1 MKRILITLMMIAA
14 FCSLSLAQKKS
25 TIYKDSA
32 ENVKITI
39 SKTETEDDSVYTP
52 EYTDTTEDGITVE
65 SESTDSYDDSY
76 DDSSIISKEDFSL
89 LKDLGSAASAGIA
102 LAFFVLLLTF
112 GFPIFVIFIAFYFR
126 YKSRRE
132 RYKLVEKAIAAGQP
146 IPEGILKESLNTDTT
161 AKGIKNMCLGA
172 GLFIFLWGVSDYS
185 SCLPVLANGL
195 SPVTNAPLTNR
206 NETTQRYIV
215 SRTGRGVQKHQGLRP
230 VGAEVSIAHSAFL
243 PQPDLRRQRI
253 E

>member
-65 SESTDSYDDSY
+65 SESTDSYNDSY

-126 YKSRRE
+126 YKSHCSR
-132 RYKLVEKAIAAGQP
+132 
-146 IPEGILKESLNTDTT
+146 T
-161 AKGIKNMCLGA
+161 AHSGRHSQRKSEYG
-172 GLFIFLWGVSDYS
+172 YHRQ
-185 SCLPVLANGL
+185 
-195 SPVTNAPLTNR
+195 R
-206 NETTQRYIV
+206 NQKHV
-215 SRTGRGVQKHQGLRP
+215 SRCRAVHFPMGHYRQFCHGVYRTTHPVYRSWPMACRP
-230 VGAEVSIAHSAFL
+230 
-243 PQPDLRRQRI
+243 
-253 E
+253 

>member
-76 DDSSIISKEDFSL
+76 EDFSL

-172 GLFIFLWGVSDYS
+172 GLFIFLWAITDSFAMG
-185 SCLPVLANGL
+185 CIGL
-195 SPVTNAPLTNR
+195 LILFTGLGQWLVAR
-206 NETTQRYIV
+206 NQRP
-215 SRTGRGVQKHQGLRP
+215 TDEQK
-230 VGAEVSIAHSAFL
+230 
-243 PQPDLRRQRI
+243 
-253 E
+253 

>member
-76 DDSSIISKEDFSL
+76 DDSSVISKEDFSL

-172 GLFIFLWGVSDYS
+172 GLFIFLWAITDSFAMG
-185 SCLPVLANGL
+185 CIGL
-195 SPVTNAPLTNR
+195 LILFTGLGQWLVAR
-206 NETTQRYIV
+206 NQRP
-215 SRTGRGVQKHQGLRP
+215 TDEQK
-230 VGAEVSIAHSAFL
+230 
-243 PQPDLRRQRI
+243 
-253 E
+253 

>member
-65 SESTDSYDDSY
+65 SESTDSYNDSY

-89 LKDLGSAASAGIA
+89 LKDPVVQPAQASR
-102 LAFFVLLLTF
+102 LH
-112 GFPIFVIFIAFYFR
+112 
-126 YKSRRE
+126 S
-132 RYKLVEKAIAAGQP
+132 
-146 IPEGILKESLNTDTT
+146 
-161 AKGIKNMCLGA
+161 
-172 GLFIFLWGVSDYS
+172 S
-185 SCLPVLANGL
+185 SCC
-195 SPVTNAPLTNR
+195 S
-206 NETTQRYIV
+206 
-215 SRTGRGVQKHQGLRP
+215 
-230 VGAEVSIAHSAFL
+230 HSAS
-243 PQPDLRRQRI
+243 RSS
-253 E
+253 

>member
-146 IPEGILKESLNTDTT
+146 IPEGILKESSEY
-161 AKGIKNMCLGA
+161 G
-172 GLFIFLWGVSDYS
+172 YHRQ
-185 SCLPVLANGL
+185 
-195 SPVTNAPLTNR
+195 R
-206 NETTQRYIV
+206 NQKHV
-215 SRTGRGVQKHQGLRP
+215 SRCRAVHFPMGHYRQFCHGVYRTTHPVYRSWPMACRP
-230 VGAEVSIAHSAFL
+230 
-243 PQPDLRRQRI
+243 
-253 E
+253 

>member
-102 LAFFVLLLTF
+102 LH
-112 GFPIFVIFIAFYFR
+112 
-126 YKSRRE
+126 S
-132 RYKLVEKAIAAGQP
+132 
-146 IPEGILKESLNTDTT
+146 
-161 AKGIKNMCLGA
+161 
-172 GLFIFLWGVSDYS
+172 S
-185 SCLPVLANGL
+185 SCC
-195 SPVTNAPLTNR
+195 S
-206 NETTQRYIV
+206 
-215 SRTGRGVQKHQGLRP
+215 
-230 VGAEVSIAHSAFL
+230 HSAS
-243 PQPDLRRQRI
+243 RSS
-253 E
+253 